1 MPLDFLPNAS
11 SLRLIEA
18 YSSDTWTDK
27 ALVAAAKAGDFKAFE
42 ELVKRH
48 QKRIYA
54 VALGMLKSAEE
65 AEEVTQDTFL
75 SAFQALENFREDS
88 AFFTW
93 IYRVATNHCL
103 MRLRKKKP
111 EARGDLTE
119 LEGLAG
125 RAEVQWARSP
135 DKAVAQREFSSAMDA
150 ALHRLDDDARA
161 VLVLRA
167 FDGLSMTEI
176 ADMLSLSVPAVK
188 SRLHR
193 ARQAVKASMDAQLG
207 AAAA

>member
-1 MPLDFLPNAS
+1 MPLDFLPSAD
-11 SLRLIEA
+11 SLRLIES
-18 YSSDTWTDK
+18 YSSEIWTDK

-42 ELVKRH
+42 ALVKRH

-119 LEGLAG
+119 LEDLAG
-125 RAEVQWARSP
+125 RSEVQWARAP
-135 DKAVAQREFSSAMDA
+135 DKAVAQQEFSSAMDA
-150 ALHRLDDDARA
+150 ALNRLDDDARA

-167 FDGLSMTEI
+167 FDGLSMAEI
-176 ADMLSLSVPAVK
+176 GDLLALSVPAVK

-193 ARQAVKASMDAQLG
+193 ARSAVKASMDEQLG
-207 AAAA
+207 AAA